1 MVISPAKFYPLTGP
15 RARCYDHASLADG
28 GRLKNTRLIL
38 ALAALSLA
46 AMHAAAQNFPSRSSR
61 IVVGF
66 APGGATD
73 VTARLLAQD
82 LTKLWGQQ
90 VVVDN
95 RPGASGMIGAE
106 LVAKAPPDGY
116 TMLISPQTS
125 IVVAPL
131 IIKKVA
137 YDSQRDFATVAVVGS
152 TPQLLVIHPS
162 LPPQNF
168 REFIA
173 FVKANAKNLSY
184 GSGGIGSTPHMAG
197 ELLNSSLGVKVTH
210 VPYKGENPGVADL
223 LGGQIPYMFVNF
235 PVAIPHV
242 QAGKLRS
249 VAISS
254 PQRSPLAPQFPTVAE
269 SGIPGF
275 DTATW
280 NGLYLPSATPR
291 DVITRIHGDVIK
303 LLNSPELK
311 ERMLKQGIDQ
321 SPLNTPEKH
330 AAFVKAEFA
339 RWGKVIKEA
348 GIKAE

>member
-1 MVISPAKFYPLTGP
+1 MNFRTLLS
-15 RARCYDHASLADG
+15 
-28 GRLKNTRLIL
+28 
-38 ALAALSLA
+38 ALSPLLLA
-46 AMHAAAQNFPSRSSR
+46 SALSAQAQSFPSRSAR

-73 VTARLLAQD
+73 VTARLLAQE
-82 LTKLWGQQ
+82 LNKLWGQQ

-116 TMLISPQTS
+116 TLLVSPQTS

-131 IIKKVA
+131 LIKKVP
-137 YDSQRDFATVAVVGS
+137 YDSVKDFATVAVVGS

-162 LPPQNF
+162 LPPKNF
-168 REFIA
+168 REFTA
-173 FVKANAKNLSY
+173 FVKANEKNLSY

-197 ELLNSSLGVKVTH
+197 ELFNTSLGVKVTH

-235 PVAIPHV
+235 PVATPHV
-242 QAGKLRS
+242 QAGKLRAL
-249 VAISS
+249 AITS
-254 PQRSPLAPQFPTVAE
+254 PQRSQLAPQFPTVAE

-280 NGLYLPSATPR
+280 NGLYLPAATPR
-291 DVITRIHGDVIK
+291 DVITRIHGDVVK
-303 LLNSPELK
+303 VLNAPELRD
-311 ERMLKQGIDQ
+311 RMLKQGIDQ
-321 SPLNTPEKH
+321 STLNTPEKH

-339 RWGKVIKEA
+339 RWGKVIKDA

>member
-1 MVISPAKFYPLTGP
+1 MEHCLKFP
-15 RARCYDHASLADG
+15 HS
-28 GRLKNTRLIL
+28 IV
-38 ALAALSLA
+38 ALAALSFLTA
-46 AMHAAAQNFPSRSSR
+46 TANAQNPATGSVSSFPSRAAR

-73 VTARLLAQD
+73 VTARLIAQD
-82 LTKLWGQQ
+82 LAKLWGQQ

-106 LVAKAPPDGY
+106 LVAKAAPDGY
-116 TMLISPQTS
+116 TLLISPQTS

-131 IIKKVA
+131 LIKKVP
-137 YDSQRDFATVAVVGS
+137 YDSVKDFATVAVVGS

-162 LPPQNF
+162 LPPKTF
-168 REFIA
+168 REFAA
-173 FVKANAKNLSY
+173 FVKANEKMLSF

-197 ELLNSSLGVKVTH
+197 ELLNASLGVRVTH
-210 VPYKGENPGVADL
+210 VPYKGENPGVTDL

-235 PVAIPHV
+235 PVAISHV
-242 QAGKLRS
+242 QGGKLRAI
-249 VAISS
+249 AISS

-269 SGIPGF
+269 SIPGF

-280 NGLYLPSATPR
+280 NGLYLPAATPR
-291 DVITRIHGDVIK
+291 EILARIHGDVTK
-303 LLNSPELK
+303 LLSAPDLK
-311 ERMLKQGIDQ
+311 DRMLKQGIDQ

-339 RWGKVIKEA
+339 RWGKVIKDA
-348 GIKAE
+348 NIKSE

>member
-1 MVISPAKFYPLTGP
+1 MTHRIRRTLVLGIVSCAMASATALV
-15 RARCYDHASLADG
+15 HAQS
-28 GRLKNTRLIL
+28 
-38 ALAALSLA
+38 
-46 AMHAAAQNFPSRSSR
+46 FPSRAAR

-73 VTARLLAQD
+73 VTARLIAQE
-82 LTKLWGQQ
+82 LSRAWAQQ

-106 LVAKAPPDGY
+106 LVAKAAPDGY
-116 TMLISPQTS
+116 TMLVSPQTS

-131 IIKKVA
+131 LIKKVA
-137 YDSQRDFATVAVVGS
+137 YDSLKDFASIAVVGS

-162 LPPQNF
+162 LPPKNF
-168 REFIA
+168 REFSA
-173 FVKANAKNLSY
+173 FVKTNAKTLSF

-197 ELLNSSLGVKVTH
+197 ELLNASLGVRVTH

-235 PVAIPHV
+235 PVAMPHV
-242 QAGKLRS
+242 QGGKLRAM
-249 VAISS
+249 AITS

-269 SGIPGF
+269 SGIAGF

-280 NGLYLPSATPR
+280 NGLYLPAATPR
-291 DVITRIHGDVIK
+291 EVLTRINGDVVK
-303 LLNSPELK
+303 ALASPEMK
-311 ERMLKQGIDQ
+311 DRMLKQGIDQ

-330 AAFVKAEFA
+330 AAFVKEEFA
-339 RWGKVIKEA
+339 RWGKVIRDA
-348 GIKAE
+348 QIKAE

>member
-1 MVISPAKFYPLTGP
+1 MNLRIVLLVAASFTLT
-15 RARCYDHASLADG
+15 AH
-28 GRLKNTRLIL
+28 
-38 ALAALSLA
+38 ALAQSY
-46 AMHAAAQNFPSRSSR
+46 PSRTVR

-73 VTARLLAQD
+73 VTARLLAAE
-82 LTKLWGQQ
+82 LGKTWGQQ

-95 RPGASGMIGAE
+95 RAGASGMIGAE
-106 LVAKAPPDGY
+106 LVAKAAPDGY
-116 TMLISPQTS
+116 TLLISPQTS
-125 IVVAPL
+125 IVVAPML
-131 IIKKVA
+131 IKNVA
-137 YDSQRDFATVAVVGS
+137 YDSIKDFAAVTVVGS

-162 LPPQNF
+162 LPPKTF
-168 REFIA
+168 REFVT
-173 FVKANAKNLSY
+173 FVKANSKNLSY

-197 ELLNSSLGVKVTH
+197 ELLNTSLGVRVTH

-235 PVAIPHV
+235 PVAMPHV
-242 QAGKLRS
+242 QADKLRAL
-249 VAISS
+249 AISS
-254 PQRSPLAPQFPTVAE
+254 PQRSQLAPQFPTVAE

-280 NGLYLPSATPR
+280 NGLYLPAATSR
-291 DVITRIHGDVIK
+291 EIITRIHGDVIK
-303 LLNSPELK
+303 VLGSADLK
-311 ERMLKQGIDQ
+311 SRMLKQGIDQ

-339 RWGKVIKEA
+339 RWGKVIRDA

>member
-1 MVISPAKFYPLTGP
+1 MNLRIVLLVAASFTLT
-15 RARCYDHASLADG
+15 AH
-28 GRLKNTRLIL
+28 
-38 ALAALSLA
+38 ALAQSY
-46 AMHAAAQNFPSRSSR
+46 PSRAVR

-73 VTARLLAQD
+73 VTARLLAAE
-82 LTKLWGQQ
+82 LGKTWGQQ

-95 RPGASGMIGAE
+95 RAGASGMIGAE
-106 LVAKAPPDGY
+106 LVAKAAPDGY
-116 TMLISPQTS
+116 TLLISPQTS
-125 IVVAPL
+125 IVVAPML
-131 IIKKVA
+131 IKNVA
-137 YDSQRDFATVAVVGS
+137 YDSIKDFAAVTVVGS

-162 LPPQNF
+162 LPPKTF
-168 REFIA
+168 REFVT
-173 FVKANAKNLSY
+173 FVKANSKNLSY

-197 ELLNSSLGVKVTH
+197 ELLNTSLGVRVTH

-235 PVAIPHV
+235 PVAMPHV
-242 QAGKLRS
+242 QADKLRAL
-249 VAISS
+249 AISS
-254 PQRSPLAPQFPTVAE
+254 PQRSQLAPQFPTVAE

-280 NGLYLPSATPR
+280 NGLYLPAATSR
-291 DVITRIHGDVIK
+291 EIITRIHGDVIK
-303 LLNSPELK
+303 VLGSADLK
-311 ERMLKQGIDQ
+311 SRMLKQGIDQ

-339 RWGKVIKEA
+339 RWGKVIRDA